1 MMTNHLT
8 AAQRD
13 ESVLFLEGPGWG
25 FGGSV
30 DITTTDRWTAPGRY
44 GWVDR
49 SGATGTAAHIN
60 PTTGTVSISL
70 TQRMM
75 TGPTPPPIMRAVWSY
90 AAGA

>member
-13 ESVLFLEGPGWG
+13 ESVLFLEGQGWR

-30 DITTTDRWTAPGRY
+30 DTTTTDRWTAPDRY
-44 GWVDR
+44 GWV
-49 SGATGTAAHIN
+49 GGTGTAAHIN
-60 PTTGTVSISL
+60 PTTGTVSIPL

-75 TGPTPPPIMRAVWSY
+75 TDPTPPPITRAAWSY